1 VIAIMDQRKKNL
13 VLAGA
18 LALFALA
25 LFAYSII
32 SIVNQA
38 PKP

>member
-1 VIAIMDQRKKNL
+1 MNQRRRNL
-13 VLAGA
+13 LLAGT
-18 LALFALA
+18 LALFAVA

-32 SIVNQA
+32 SIINQA